1 MQEKFDDVS
10 NMTYL
15 NEAAVLWN
23 LKARYV
29 SKLIY
34 TYSGLFC
41 VSAIGFFCKILI
53 FSSKGCHQPVQAVP
67 HLHREDLSD
76 VYQQEEERGDI

>member
-1 MQEKFDDVS
+1 MS

-41 VSAIGFFCKILI
+41 VSAIVFFLQN
-53 FSSKGCHQPVQAVP
+53 F
-67 HLHREDLSD
+67 DLF
-76 VYQQEEERGDI
+76 I